1 MANEEEAGGKPELLW
16 IFWRTDNFL
25 PLLEFEPK
33 IVQAVA
39 L

>member
-1 MANEEEAGGKPELLW
+1 MANEEEAGEPELFW

-25 PLLEFEPK
+25 TLLEFEPLN
-33 IVQAVA
+33 VQAVA